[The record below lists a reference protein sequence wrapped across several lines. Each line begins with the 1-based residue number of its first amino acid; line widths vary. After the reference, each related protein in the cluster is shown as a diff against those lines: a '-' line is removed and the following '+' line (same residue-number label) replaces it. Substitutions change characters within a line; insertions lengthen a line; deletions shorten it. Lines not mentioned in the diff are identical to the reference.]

1 MMTAGEPPSS
11 QSSPLIELPDPEMLP
26 EMDDEEV
33 VVVVVVVVVDPLDPV
48 PPPEVPLLPLPPLV
62 VEPLVVVVVVLV
74 VVVDPLDPVPLPEEP
89 LLPLPPDDPRVP
101 QSAQSVPYA
110 Q

>member
-33 VVVVVVVVVDPLDPV
+33 VVVVGRRGLCAHR
-48 PPPEVPLLPLPPLV
+48 LR
-62 VEPLVVVVVVLV
+62 VLG
-74 VVVDPLDPVPLPEEP
+74 
-89 LLPLPPDDPRVP
+89 
-101 QSAQSVPYA
+101 QSCF
-110 Q
+110 